1 MSSGTLTKEAR
12 VRLKPDTTEARVR
25 LKPDT
30 TEARVRLKP
39 DTTSGG
45 DQVRL
50 KPDTTREQQVRDQ
63 VGLQPWQFFV
73 LAALG
78 LATAVTFMVRGQG
91 VIPIVMLS
99 VLMGTTAIAGFAAL
113 RLVRPLVAEDEDHT
127 PMIGDRTRAALEREK
142 MLALRAIKELDFDRA
157 MGKLSDSDWKDM
169 SGRLRARA
177 ARLIRQL
184 DAGSHYRE
192 QIERDVAKRLT
203 TGGDARLKP
212 SRSDEDA
219 RLKESRP
226 DNNSSAKTSIER
238 VCVACTTANDADA
251 RFCKS
256 CGNQLVG

>member
-1 MSSGTLTKEAR
+1 MISGTLTKEAR
-12 VRLKPDTTEARVR
+12 VRLKPDTTEERVR

-30 TEARVRLKP
+30 TR
-39 DTTSGG
+39 G
-45 DQVRL
+45 
-50 KPDTTREQQVRDQ
+50 QQVRDEG
-63 VGLQPWQFFV
+63 GLQPWQFFV

-91 VIPIVMLS
+91 LIPIVMLS

-113 RLVRPLVAEDEDHT
+113 RLVRPLVAEDEDPT

-192 QIERDVAKRLT
+192 QIERDVAKRLAH
-203 TGGDARLKP
+203 GDDRPTPARADDTHLKHSQP
-212 SRSDEDA
+212 ENRA
-219 RLKESRP
+219 
-226 DNNSSAKTSIER
+226 SAETSAER
-238 VCVACTTANDADA
+238 VCTACTTANDADA
-251 RFCKS
+251 RFCKN
-256 CGNQLVG
+256 CGRKL